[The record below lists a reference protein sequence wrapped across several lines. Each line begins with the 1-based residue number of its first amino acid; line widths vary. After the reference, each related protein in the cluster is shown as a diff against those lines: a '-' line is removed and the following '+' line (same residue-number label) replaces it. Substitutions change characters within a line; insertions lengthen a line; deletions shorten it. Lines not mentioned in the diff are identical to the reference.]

1 MKEKDSKNKELLK
14 NTFIIFIGKFCTQ
27 FISFLLVP
35 LYTKY
40 LITSDYGYVDLVLTY
55 ISLILPIVILRSDS
69 SIFRYLIDER
79 DNKKEREKTVTSLF
93 VLIIIQIFALLF
105 LSTITNMVFKIQYIV
120 SIILSTIMYAF
131 SSMALQYI
139 RGIGD
144 NIGYSIASIISGITT
159 LIVNIV
165 LIVSLKVGG
174 VSILISTI
182 IANIFCV
189 LYIAFRTKVYRE
201 IRRDSFSEKKLK
213 KMLKYS
219 IPMIPDRTFLVDDKC
234 I

>member
-40 LITSDYGYVDLVLTY
+40 LITSDYGYVDLILTY
-55 ISLILPIVILRSDS
+55 ISLILPILILRSDS

-79 DNKKEREKTVTSLF
+79 DNKKERA
-93 VLIIIQIFALLF
+93 IIQIFALVL
-105 LSTITNMVFKIQYIV
+105 LSTITNMIFKIQYIV

-165 LIVSLKVGG
+165 LIVLLKVGG

-219 IPMIPDRTFLVDDKC
+219 IPMIPDRTLLVDDKC

>member
-1 MKEKDSKNKELLK
+1 M
-14 NTFIIFIGKFCTQ
+14 
-27 FISFLLVP
+27 
-35 LYTKY
+35 
-40 LITSDYGYVDLVLTY
+40 
-55 ISLILPIVILRSDS
+55 
-69 SIFRYLIDER
+69 IDER
-79 DNKKEREKTVTSLF
+79 DDKKERAKTVTSLF
-93 VLIIIQIFALLF
+93 VLIIIQIFALLL
-105 LSTITNMVFKIQYIV
+105 LSTITNMIFKIQYIV

-165 LIVSLKVGG
+165 LIVLLKVGG

-189 LYIAFRTKVYRE
+189 LYIAFRTKIYRE
-201 IRRDSFSEKKLK
+201 IRRDSFSERKLK

-219 IPMIPDRTFLVDDKC
+219 IPMIPDRTFMVGNKC

>member
-40 LITSDYGYVDLVLTY
+40 LITSDYGYVDLILTY
-55 ISLILPIVILRSDS
+55 ISLILPILILRSDS

-79 DNKKEREKTVTSLF
+79 DNKKERAKTVTSLF
-93 VLIIIQIFALLF
+93 VLIIIQIFALVL
-105 LSTITNMVFKIQYIV
+105 LSTITNMIFKIQYIV

-159 LIVNIV
+159 LIINIV
-165 LIVSLKVGG
+165 LIVLLKVGG
-174 VSILISTI
+174 VSILIS
-182 IANIFCV
+182 NIFCV

-201 IRRDSFSEKKLK
+201 IRRESFSEKKLV

>member
-1 MKEKDSKNKELLK
+1 M
-14 NTFIIFIGKFCTQ
+14 I
-27 FISFLLVP
+27 
-35 LYTKY
+35 
-40 LITSDYGYVDLVLTY
+40 
-55 ISLILPIVILRSDS
+55 
-69 SIFRYLIDER
+69 
-79 DNKKEREKTVTSLF
+79 
-93 VLIIIQIFALLF
+93 
-105 LSTITNMVFKIQYIV
+105 FKIQYIV

-159 LIVNIV
+159 LIINIV
-165 LIVSLKVGG
+165 LIVLLKVGG

-201 IRRDSFSEKKLK
+201 IRRESFSEKKLV

-219 IPMIPDRTFLVDDKC
+219 IPMIPDRTLLVDDKC

>member
-40 LITSDYGYVDLVLTY
+40 LITSDYVYVD
-55 ISLILPIVILRSDS
+55 LILPILILRSDS

-79 DNKKEREKTVTSLF
+79 DNKKERAKTVTSLF
-93 VLIIIQIFALLF
+93 VLIIIQIFALVL
-105 LSTITNMVFKIQYIV
+105 LSTITNMIFKIQYIV

-159 LIVNIV
+159 LIINIV
-165 LIVSLKVGG
+165 LIVLLKVGG

-201 IRRDSFSEKKLK
+201 IRRESFSEKKLV

-219 IPMIPDRTFLVDDKC
+219 IPMIPDRTFMVDDKC

>member
-1 MKEKDSKNKELLK
+1 MEGNSSKNKELLK
-14 NTFIIFIGKFCTQ
+14 NTLIIFIGKFCTQ

-55 ISLILPIVILRSDS
+55 ISLPIVILRSDS

-79 DNKKEREKTVTSLF
+79 DNEKEREKTVTSLF

-131 SSMALQYI
+131 SSMSLQYI

-144 NIGYSIASIISGITT
+144 NTGYSIASIISGVTT
-159 LIVNIV
+159 LIVNII
-165 LIVSLKVGG
+165 LIVLLKVGG

-201 IRRDSFSEKKLK
+201 IRKESFSEKKLV

-219 IPMIPDRTFLVDDKC
+219 IPMIPDRAFMVADKC
-234 I
+234 IW

>member
-40 LITSDYGYVDLVLTY
+40 LITSDYGYVDLILTY
-55 ISLILPIVILRSDS
+55 ISLILPILILRSDS

-79 DNKKEREKTVTSLF
+79 DNKEERARTVTSLF
-93 VLIIIQIFALLF
+93 VLIIIQIFALVL
-105 LSTITNMVFKIQYIV
+105 LSTITNMIFKIQYIV

-174 VSILISTI
+174 VSISTI

>member
-40 LITSDYGYVDLVLTY
+40 LITSDYGYVDLILTY
-55 ISLILPIVILRSDS
+55 ISLILPILILRSDS

-79 DNKKEREKTVTSLF
+79 DNKARTVTSLF
-93 VLIIIQIFALLF
+93 VLIIIQIFALVL
-105 LSTITNMVFKIQYIV
+105 LSTITNMIFKIQYIV